1 MDQYFVTDTNI
12 YLLDALEAIYSF
24 APKRNDIRNFLI
36 IPYVVLEEIDSFK
49 KEQHSSR
56 GLNAHLFSRELKK
69 ISQTKKQ
76 KLSKGV
82 EISKNYYVKVE
93 YDYNDSLEKKLLRQY
108 HGKENDNIILSIAN
122 TIKERNKGEVELVTN
137 DSNLFIKAESIGL
150 NASDWRA
157 AKSIEKY
164 RDIYKGWRE
173 ITVEDKIIDYFIS
186 SKQAMPLE
194 ELNIESLIPN
204 EYLILKSSNY
214 KINSFKEGELNN
226 RDFVLVSYK
235 KRIIG
240 LKNGGYIKVPYL
252 AGKKSNILGI
262 NSRNIQQSLALNAL
276 LRRDIRLVNLIG
288 PAGTGKTI
296 LSVATGLY
304 QLRTNNSRKK
314 NNIYETLVIGR
325 PNISMGPELGYLP
338 GNIKEKMEPWMNP
351 IFDNIT
357 GTMKEELV
365 KKIHNSPTKRK
376 ALSELKSGE
385 MEDYLLDNEFIEI
398 QPLQHIRGRSRE
410 NVYMIIDEAQNLD
423 PLEVKTIITR
433 IGDNSKII
441 LTGDPQQIDKK
452 GLNELTNGLCFASER
467 MKLEE
472 ITATIFLKDGERS
485 KLATLGSKL
494 L

>member
-1 MDQYFVTDTNI
+1 
-12 YLLDALEAIYSF
+12 
-24 APKRNDIRNFLI
+24 
-36 IPYVVLEEIDSFK
+36 
-49 KEQHSSR
+49 
-56 GLNAHLFSRELKK
+56 
-69 ISQTKKQ
+69 
-76 KLSKGV
+76 
-82 EISKNYYVKVE
+82 
-93 YDYNDSLEKKLLRQY
+93 
-108 HGKENDNIILSIAN
+108 LSIAN

-325 PNISMGPELGYLP
+325 PNI
-338 GNIKEKMEPWMNP
+338 
-351 IFDNIT
+351 
-357 GTMKEELV
+357 
-365 KKIHNSPTKRK
+365 
-376 ALSELKSGE
+376 
-385 MEDYLLDNEFIEI
+385 
-398 QPLQHIRGRSRE
+398 
-410 NVYMIIDEAQNLD
+410 
-423 PLEVKTIITR
+423 
-433 IGDNSKII
+433 
-441 LTGDPQQIDKK
+441 
-452 GLNELTNGLCFASER
+452 
-467 MKLEE
+467 
-472 ITATIFLKDGERS
+472 
-485 KLATLGSKL
+485 
-494 L
+494 